1 MARVAEIHGRS
12 RSQVDGWISFSHLP
26 SPGPS
31 IAPVFL
37 LQMALCIL
45 SADESQPQPGP
56 AFGKPQ
62 AAGGRRGLALNSEPP
77 ML

>member
-1 MARVAEIHGRS
+1 MDLIQSFSSSKPRTLDRARVSSTNG
-12 RSQVDGWISFSHLP
+12 
-26 SPGPS
+26 
-31 IAPVFL
+31 
-37 LQMALCIL
+37 LCIL